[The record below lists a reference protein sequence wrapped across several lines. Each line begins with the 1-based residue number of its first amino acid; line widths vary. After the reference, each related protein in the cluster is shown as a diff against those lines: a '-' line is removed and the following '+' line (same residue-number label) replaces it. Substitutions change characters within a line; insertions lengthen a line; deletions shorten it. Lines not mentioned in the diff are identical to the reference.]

1 MPYFFND
8 VWFDESEIGRDPKTV
23 NMTIFFKFQGEQ
35 IPTDDEVYGQ
45 VVTSL
50 MKEVPTLVNIMAQYD
65 LCAVQT
71 YVNSL

>member
-1 MPYFFND
+1 
-8 VWFDESEIGRDPKTV
+8 
-23 NMTIFFKFQGEQ
+23 MTIFFKFQEEQ

-65 LCAVQT
+65 L
-71 YVNSL
+71 

>member
-1 MPYFFND
+1 
-8 VWFDESEIGRDPKTV
+8 
-23 NMTIFFKFQGEQ
+23 MTIFFKFQEEQ